1 MTARVAQTDMAA
13 DTDRF
18 RKLAAGSAIL
28 AVPLAYVT
36 VALIMLA
43 TGFDPSVFE
52 DPGALVAIG
61 VEGAALFRLSQVV
74 DMFGFYLLWIPP
86 MVYLWHW
93 LRPHAPLTVG
103 LVSGLGVTFAAIA
116 ALGAAVN
123 ATTLPPLMVD
133 YAAAGPAERAAIATL
148 FSGFSNAVIVGLFG
162 IFARLLISVWL
173 LGIGY
178 YLRRERRYLGA
189 GAIGF
194 GLFTTLSFLGN
205 VLGYPAVHSIG
216 VSGYIFLGPLWLLW
230 LGIVLWRQP
239 TNGDTIESMTAT
251 PAGAAE

>member
-1 MTARVAQTDMAA
+1 MTTHGAPSDRLA
-13 DTDRF
+13 DADRF

-28 AVPLAYVT
+28 AVPLAYLT
-36 VALIMLA
+36 VALIMVS

-52 DPGALVAIG
+52 DPSALVAIG
-61 VEGAALFRLSQVV
+61 VDGAALFRISQII

-86 MVYLWHW
+86 MVYLWYW

-103 LVSGLGVTFAAIA
+103 LLSGLGVTFAAIA

-123 ATTLPPLMVD
+123 AATLPPLMVD
-133 YAAAGPAERAAIATL
+133 YAAAGAEARPAIAAL
-148 FSGFSNAVIVGLFG
+148 FTGFSNAVIVGLFG

-173 LGIGY
+173 LGIGV
-178 YLRRERRYLGA
+178 YLRRERRWLGA

-194 GLFTTLSFLGN
+194 GGFTTLSFLGN
-205 VLGYPAVHSIG
+205 VFGAPAVHSVG

-230 LGIVLWRQP
+230 LGVTLWRL
-239 TNGDTIESMTAT
+239 
-251 PAGAAE
+251 PAGGIELESTHAPTTAATK